1 MKRPPAA
8 FTLIELLVTIAIV
21 ALLSAIAFPVFN
33 SARLTGRRTVS
44 MANMRQLGIALISYT
59 GDHAGQLPTE
69 GEQSPSWGS
78 AAANSDANN
87 AVWYNALPRYANSR
101 AVGDFAGQPAA
112 FYQQGSLFY
121 VPAAV
126 YPANKLAAPLF
137 AVSFC
142 SKLYGTVGGVS
153 MDGANVS
160 LLNFQAPASTVI
172 LQESGVPG
180 EKLTFP
186 TQSAYN
192 GQSKSFASRTI
203 ARYNGHTLSVMADG
217 HVENLEAR
225 LVVDPSSGKAF
236 YPQSA
241 GKVFWTMDPLL
252 NPN

>member
-44 MANMRQLGIALISYT
+44 MANMRQFGIALLGYT
-59 GDHAGQLPTE
+59 ADHSGQFPLE

-78 AAANSDANN
+78 AAVNNDANN
-87 AVWYNALPRYANSR
+87 SAWYNALPRYATSR
-101 AVGDFAGQPAA
+101 GLGDFQNQAAA
-112 FYQQGSLFY
+112 FYQKESLFY

-137 AVSFC
+137 AVSLC
-142 SKLYGTVGGVS
+142 SKLSGTIGGVTIEAES
-153 MDGANVS
+153 VCLA
-160 LLNFQAPASTVI
+160 NFQALASTVI
-172 LQESGVPG
+172 FQESGVPG

-186 TQSAYN
+186 NQSAYN

-203 ARYNGHTLSVMADG
+203 ARYNGHTLSVMGDG

-225 LVVDPSSGKAF
+225 LVIDSSSGKAY
-236 YPQSA
+236 YPQNK
-241 GKVFWTMDPLL
+241 GKVFWTMDPLA